1 MEQIIT
7 RNEEDIEV
15 QAITSEA
22 AVDRFG
28 PQQYYLVQGLLQY
41 QGKSVITYKKSRR
54 FKNLNLCK
62 VTQQSNWRAFRK

>member
-7 RNEEDIEV
+7 RNEGDIEV

-41 QGKSVITYKKSRR
+41 QGKSVIRNHGDLRT
-54 FKNLNLCK
+54 
-62 VTQQSNWRAFRK
+62 